1 MEIQGKIIAVLPK
14 QGGTSKRTGNQW
26 ASQDYVIETH
36 EQYPRKC
43 AFRVFGEDKI
53 NQFAIKS
60 GEELTVSF
68 DIDAHEYQGRWFNN
82 ITAWQVQRVD
92 PAAVQASIE
101 GSQPQDNA
109 APFAAGASPVSAN
122 GAQAPFP
129 PAPEDANG
137 SADDLPF

>member
-14 QGGTSKRTGNQW
+14 QSGTSKRTGNQW

-82 ITAWQVQRVD
+82 INAWQVQRVD
-92 PAAVQASIE
+92 PAAVQASVQ
-101 GSQPQDNA
+101 GNQPQDNA
-109 APFAAGASPVSAN
+109 APLAGGAPAS

-129 PAPEDANG
+129 PSSDG
-137 SADDLPF
+137 DSGADDLPF

>member
-14 QGGTSKRTGNQW
+14 QSGTSKRTGNPW

-43 AFRVFGEDKI
+43 VFRVFGEDKI

-82 ITAWQVQRVD
+82 ISAWQVQRVD
-92 PAAVQASIE
+92 PAAVQASAQ
-101 GSQPQDNA
+101 GNQPQDSA
-109 APFAAGASPVSAN
+109 EGLAGGTAN

-129 PAPEDANG
+129 PAPDDDSKG
-137 SADDLPF
+137 ADDLPF